1 MTGEMFKQDY
11 SVLFTIE
18 GLSDKNDHFLLL
30 FYPMLYFS
38 PIEPLLPQARFRR
51 VSSTHLMPVNGADAK
66 LVIIITMQRV
76 RESEMSPDVFIRA
89 GNSQSGILQCAGEII
104 GFNLFTIGNYSIE
117 CK

>member
-1 MTGEMFKQDY
+1 M
-11 SVLFTIE
+11 
-18 GLSDKNDHFLLL
+18 SDKNDHFLLL
-30 FYPMLYFS
+30 FTPCCIFLPLSLSCPKQGSAAS
-38 PIEPLLPQARFRR
+38 PAHT
-51 VSSTHLMPVNGADAK
+51 SMPVNGADAK

-89 GNSQSGILQCAGEII
+89 GNSQSGILRCAREII